1 MRATYFL
8 ELMFLTFLPIFGLLG
23 LIAVV
28 SPRLFKTIAGKC
40 GHWVESG
47 NFLKLLDKQ
56 FDLDQRI
63 LPHSRLLGVAV
74 IAAVSVMATLY
85 FSRCLA
91 VGCS

>member
-40 GHWVESG
+40 SHWVESE
-47 NFLKLLDKQ
+47 NFLKILDKQ

-85 FSRCLA
+85 FSR
-91 VGCS
+91 